1 MTQQEYERHLDKL
14 LDEVFKEMV
23 AQGMS
28 LRGLAERSGVS
39 VSALSMINSRITRL
53 PRHKT
58 VVLLAEGV
66 GMRLTLV
73 PPAKTPRPKEKAR
86 GK

>member
-1 MTQQEYERHLDKL
+1 MTQQEYERHLDKM
-14 LDEVFKEMV
+14 LDDVFKEMV

-28 LRGLAERSGVS
+28 LRGLAEKSGVS

-53 PRHKT
+53 PRYKT
-58 VVLLAEGV
+58 LLLIAEGV
-66 GMRLTLV
+66 GMRVTLV
-73 PPAKTPRPKEKAR
+73 PPPKTPQPKEKAR

>member
-1 MTQQEYERHLDKL
+1 MTQQDYERHLDEL

-23 AQGMS
+23 VQKLS

-66 GMRLTLV
+66 GMKVALV
-73 PPAKTPRPKEKAR
+73 PPPKTPQPKEKAR